1 MYTYYQLAI
10 KIVTKTNDSNASLG
24 NTTTTNC
31 DIPHSTT
38 NATNSSN
45 VMEIVESSSNNM
57 TSPTTRN
64 DPPISSAS
72 ISTRSSDRSTMKVYL
87 YIILIVENHGNTRRV
102 KVGRTSIQSHESFE
116 NVIIQLQKRYQTVI
130 GTFGVG
136 HCYTFPIIQDKH
148 NEHIDFYENKFKE
161 VVINIICFC
170 FQLCRINSFNYYLCS
185 LLP

>member
-31 DIPHSTT
+31 D
-38 NATNSSN
+38 NSSN

-72 ISTRSSDRSTMKVYL
+72 ISTRSSDRSTMKFYL

-116 NVIIQLQKRYQTVI
+116 NVIIQLQKRYHTVI

-136 HCYTFPIIQDKH
+136 HCYTFPIIQDKQH
-148 NEHIDFYENKFKE
+148 NERFEFYENKFKE